1 MIEGNSGYA
10 TGARDHPAVSD
21 VDASRPAFNECG
33 LFRFTSHQ
41 TRSRLSTSFYP
52 SAACRS
58 CGAATRAR
66 WKPTVARSAAPLIS
80 RRPAAPPLACSCT
93 GHASEALACPV
104 HGRTLALRR
113 WSLAPSSTLHRIA
126 DECGGGWNLFSFKDP
141 AD

>member
-104 HGRTLALRR
+104 QGRTLALR
-113 WSLAPSSTLHRIA
+113 TLDSRAHLTPRLVA
-126 DECGGGWNLFSFKDP
+126 DERGGG
-141 AD
+141 